1 MPATKSWL
9 EQLTL
14 EKLHR
19 VAVNIGS
26 PCSGPKGVRAAG
38 IRNTVSG
45 VRNRGDKAL
54 SLLSIDMGIRNLAF
68 AHFTAPKAADSSA
81 MYAQP
86 TLQTWRRVAI
96 AQSSGS
102 TRISRRDGEDE
113 EDDAASLATAGGTK
127 ESFEPA
133 DYARHAYDLVR
144 DMLETHEP
152 NHVIIER
159 QRFRSGGRA
168 AVPEWTIR
176 VGVFEGMLYAV
187 LRTLIEQGML
197 EVEVEPVQ
205 PTQVNRYWLEGRGVD
220 VPAAGKKLTGREVK
234 RAKIDL
240 VGGMLDGP
248 SEKISI
254 SEDIRPFA
262 REFVSTWKRV
272 GRTKRDEV
280 KSITKLDDLAD
291 SLLQGL
297 AWIDWHNHRRRIE
310 VLGSKAVDMDSGRM
324 V

>member
-1 MPATKSWL
+1 M
-9 EQLTL
+9 
-14 EKLHR
+14 
-19 VAVNIGS
+19 AVNVGS

-38 IRNTVSG
+38 IRNAVSG
-45 VRNRGDKAL
+45 VKNRGDKPL

-68 AHFTAPKAADSSA
+68 AHFTAPKAADASA
-81 MYAQP
+81 LYAQP

-96 AQSSGS
+96 AQSSNGTPQKS
-102 TRISRRDGEDE
+102 PRDGGENADGGE
-113 EDDAASLATAGGTK
+113 NEVISLATTGTK

-144 DMLETHEP
+144 DMLQTHEP

-187 LRTLIEQGML
+187 LRTLIEHGML

-205 PTQVNRYWLEGRGVD
+205 PTQVNRYWLEGGD
-220 VPAAGKKLTGREVK
+220 APPVPAAGKKLTGREVK

-262 REFVSTWKRV
+262 REFVSTWKRE

-297 AWIDWHNHRRRIE
+297 AWIDWQNHRRRID
-310 VLGSKAVDMDSGRM
+310 VLGSKAVELDSGRM